1 MNKYT
6 IKLFFLLVLSWISVH
21 GTAQQTP
28 KDSIFFEILLD
39 KGMLKPF
46 QDVSFIPS
54 IAITPERFILLSS
67 PNQFYILGAGGM
79 LPLSEKTEAP
89 IHSFAKTPDNAIM
102 LVRGSDFCFLDS
114 SGKIVKLFGLPD
126 DNMNIS
132 AGKEVLYLYGKNSST
147 GKDVIYLLFKGGKYV
162 SLLEYPTPI
171 ASVLEING
179 GLFFSSK
186 NKILLVDIASKQ
198 VNELLSLPNEKD
210 EIISMGDDYVQGI
223 LYFSTNNAV
232 YRVKDGRIELV
243 GDVGGILKYDGDGLL
258 VFNPGK
264 SMIVRFR
271 NTILYPSEI
280 K

>member
-1 MNKYT
+1 MKRLRVFILIMYS
-6 IKLFFLLVLSWISVH
+6 FPLL
-21 GTAQQTP
+21 GTAQQVP
-28 KDSIFFEILLD
+28 KDSVLFEVLLG
-39 KGMLKPF
+39 KEMLKSF
-46 QDVSFIPS
+46 ENISFIPS
-54 IAITPERFILLSS
+54 IAITPEGFILLSS

-102 LVRGSDFCFLDS
+102 LVREKDFCFMDS

-147 GKDVIYLLFKGGKYV
+147 GKDIIYLLFKGGKYV

-210 EIISMGDDYVQGI
+210 EVISLCNDFVHGI
-223 LYFSTNNAV
+223 LYFSTNQAV
-232 YRVKDGRIELV
+232 YRVKNDQIELV
-243 GDVGGILKYDGDGLL
+243 GDALGGILKYDGDGLL

-264 SMIVRFR
+264 SMIVQFR